1 MKHPGHK
8 NAKNQYEGRAGGNLS
23 KESKESHKKTMHNAG
38 LSKAFKKN
46 WSILKKKL

>member
-23 KESKESHKKTMHNAG
+23 KESKESHKKTMQDFQKH
-38 LSKAFKKN
+38 
-46 WSILKKKL
+46 LKKIGVS